1 MMQPP
6 SILGALKNWGLKKLG
21 LNRTFD
27 FVVTVSLARFHKA
40 KRLKV
45 IGSAAYTFRCKN
57 GTALWKCKKKNSFL
71 FVFSLT

>member
-40 KRLKV
+40 KRLKEWYYV
-45 IGSAAYTFRCKN
+45 MEMHLK
-57 GTALWKCKKKNSFL
+57 FL
-71 FVFSLT
+71 RLP